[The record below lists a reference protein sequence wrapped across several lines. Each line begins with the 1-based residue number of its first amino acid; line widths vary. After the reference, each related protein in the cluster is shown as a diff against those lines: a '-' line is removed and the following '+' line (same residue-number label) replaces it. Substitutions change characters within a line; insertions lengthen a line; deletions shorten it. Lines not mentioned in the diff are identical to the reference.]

1 MLLFHSK
8 LVLRHFKKFRLSSF
22 VIFLGFSAS
31 LACSLILLM
40 WIYNEYNYDRF
51 HDNYHRVYRV
61 GVQGVFISHDYFISG
76 NSMAPL
82 GPNLMQQVPEVETFV
97 RLAGRQHDISLPGGD
112 ILLKDQNILFAD
124 FNFFDLFSFE
134 LLEGSRHDALREPF
148 SVLLTNQ
155 VAEVL
160 FGDSDPVGQIINVE
174 DNNYLVRGIIS
185 DPPLNTHISYSIIC
199 SFSSLYEDYRFG
211 DSFHSWSNINSK
223 LYVRLTEGSDA
234 DLFEEKVKTILE
246 ENFNKSARERGYYLY
261 PYLQSLKSIHYD
273 SAVSGGFK
281 DNFDKTRMG
290 ALALAVSLL
299 LIVAIINYVI
309 HALARS
315 SMRTKEVAV
324 KKVFGAS
331 KISLQKQFIGE
342 SFLIVFIAFI
352 VAIAFF
358 DLLRPLFNHV
368 LDADIYS
375 LVPNGLALAVTIP
388 MLIVLLS
395 LLAGSYPA
403 FYLSGLM
410 PSRIFRT
417 QHFSVKGK
425 PGIRKALVV
434 FQIIVTSVLI
444 TSSYIMS
451 RQLKMVEQ
459 KDLGYALDNRIVFEL
474 GHTSMRASY
483 ESFKQGLQDIPGV
496 KIVSGS
502 DKVPGTRF
510 SANPFVIETI
520 VTDTL
525 VVHRHIVD
533 ANYKELMNIE
543 IVEGRWFWDDYR
555 TDFDNVIINE
565 AAANAFGWDEPVGQ
579 IIGRLYMAGPVN
591 RRVIGVVKDYHF
603 KPLYEPVEPLVI
615 LLKRGSGEYITA
627 LLEEEHQTVT
637 IDRIRSEWHNYF
649 PDRPFHFSYLSEAFE
664 KYYQKEQNIQQT
676 TFYLAVF
683 TIIIATLGLSGM
695 CSLDTKSRLRE
706 IGVRKVFGASTSN
719 ILHGF
724 VKQYIILASI
734 GFVFSVPFVYYFMGR
749 WLETFTYRISIVSPI
764 NYLLPLIIIFLAIV
778 LTVFPQIKSAA
789 SSNPAS
795 ILKYE

>member
-1 MLLFHSK
+1 MLLFQCK
-8 LVLRHFKKFRLSSF
+8 LVLRHLKKFRLSSF
-22 VIFLGFSAS
+22 VIFLGFSTS
-31 LACSLILLM
+31 LACSLILLI

-51 HDNYHRVYRV
+51 HDNHHRIYRV
-61 GVQGVFISHDYFISG
+61 GVQGVFISPDYFISG

-82 GPNLMQQVPEVETFV
+82 GPYLQEEVPEVEIFV
-97 RLAGRQHDISLPGGD
+97 RLADRQHDVSLPGKD
-112 ILLKDQNILFAD
+112 ILLKDQNTLFAD
-124 FNFFDLFSFE
+124 SAFFDLFNFE
-134 LLEGSRHDALREPF
+134 LLRGSRYDALREPF
-148 SVLLTNQ
+148 SVLLTSQ

-160 FGDSDPVGQIINVE
+160 FGDSDPIDQIINVE

-185 DPPLNTHISYSIIC
+185 DPPANTHISYSVIC
-199 SFSSLYEDYRFG
+199 SYASLYEDYRFG
-211 DSFHSWSNINSK
+211 DSFHSWSNINSR

-234 DLFEEKVKTILE
+234 DLFEEKVKAILE
-246 ENFNKSARERGYYLY
+246 ENFNKSAKERGYYLH

-273 SAVSGGFK
+273 SAVPGGFK
-281 DNFDKTRMG
+281 EDFDKTRMG
-290 ALALAVSLL
+290 ALVLAVTLL

-309 HALARS
+309 HALAMS

-352 VAIAFF
+352 VAIVLF

-375 LVPNGLALAVTIP
+375 LAPNGLGLALTIP
-388 MLIVLLS
+388 ILIVVLS

-410 PSRIFRT
+410 PSTIFRT

-459 KDLGYALDNRIVFEL
+459 MDLGYALDNRIVFEL
-474 GHTSMRASY
+474 GHTSMRISY
-483 ESFKQGLQDIPGV
+483 ESFKQGLQSIPGV
-496 KIVSGS
+496 KMVSGS

-510 SANPFVIETI
+510 SANPFVVGTI
-520 VTDTL
+520 ATDTL
-525 VVHRHIVD
+525 VVHRHIAD

-543 IVEGRWFWDDYR
+543 IIEGRWFRDDYR
-555 TDFDNVIINE
+555 TDFENVIINE
-565 AAANAFGWDEPVGQ
+565 AAVNAFGWDTPVGQ
-579 IIGRLYMAGPVN
+579 IIGRIYMTGPVN

-603 KPLYEPVEPLVI
+603 KSLHEPVEPLII

-627 LLEEEHQTVT
+627 LLEEGNQTVT
-637 IDRIRSEWHNYF
+637 IDRIRSEWHYYF
-649 PDRPFHFSYLSEAFE
+649 PGRPFHFSYLSEAFD
-664 KYYQKEQNIQQT
+664 KYYQKEQNMQQT
-676 TFYLAVF
+676 AFCLAVF
-683 TIIIATLGLSGM
+683 TIIIAALGLSGM

-706 IGVRKVFGASTSN
+706 IGIRKVFGASTTN
-719 ILHGF
+719 IIHDF

-749 WLETFTYRISIVSPI
+749 WLENFTYRISIVSPN
-764 NYLLPLIIIFLAIV
+764 NYILPMIIIVLAIV

-789 SSNPAS
+789 SSHPAS